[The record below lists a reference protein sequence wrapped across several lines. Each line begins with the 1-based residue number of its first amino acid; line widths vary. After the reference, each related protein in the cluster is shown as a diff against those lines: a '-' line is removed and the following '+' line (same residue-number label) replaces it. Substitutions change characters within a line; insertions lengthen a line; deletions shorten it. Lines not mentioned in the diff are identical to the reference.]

1 MPLNSPRI
9 DWRVVAFWVLPLI
22 TWACGSA
29 QSREPAPDARGCGDW
44 PSRPGEM
51 FVSLDGAS
59 KFEAEPFFVA
69 RPGDVAIAWE
79 AYGCDGLTR
88 VGYTR
93 RDQAAGFDKPRYL
106 ESPNGQ
112 MASNVTLARDGAG
125 SLFAAWAS
133 WTPGPDPA
141 QPQVQVSNI
150 RIQFARWPAGA
161 GGFEEPIELS
171 EPITDSL
178 YDKPWM
184 IVTADDAIVVSYS
197 DLRRGGILAVS
208 SVDGGASFQRAV
220 VDRAMA
226 NLSASC
232 PDGRPGGAFVTYVA
246 NRSIRLTHT
255 SDGGVTWSAPVAA
268 AVWDPSGNVAFQDP
282 TCVANGDE
290 VWLSY
295 GRTHDGYDV
304 PVSRL
309 LSVHVAHMTL
319 GASMPD
325 SDVVALN
332 GSGGAMTIFD
342 GGGPAPDGGI
352 ADGITPGFLLFPQLA
367 RRTDGVLGLAAYRA
381 AGEDEGAADLVY
393 VVSSDGGRS
402 FANAITLATGL
413 TPTLQRH
420 VPNWLGDYFGWGPTG
435 AGLGAAFID
444 NASGFSHIVFDE
456 TVPISAA
463 PASCC
468 GR

>member
-1 MPLNSPRI
+1 M
-9 DWRVVAFWVLPLI
+9 DWRAVPLWVLPLI

-29 QSREPAPDARGCGDW
+29 QSREPAPDARGCSDW
-44 PSRPGEM
+44 PSRPGET

-59 KFEAEPFFVA
+59 KFEVEPFFVA

-93 RDQAAGFDKPRYL
+93 RGQAAGFDKPHYL

-112 MASNVTLARDGAG
+112 MASNVTLARDGEG

-150 RIQFARWPAGA
+150 RIQFARWPAA
-161 GGFEEPIELS
+161 ASGFQEPVELS

-184 IVTADDAIVVSYS
+184 IVTADDVIVVSYS
-197 DLRRGGILAVS
+197 DLRRGGILVVS

-220 VDRAMA
+220 VDQAMA

-246 NRSIRLTHT
+246 NRSIRLAHT
-255 SDGGVTWSAPVAA
+255 ADGGVTWSAPVAA
-268 AVWDPSGNVAFQDP
+268 ALSDPSGDVAFQDP

-290 VWLSY
+290 VWIAY
-295 GRTHDGYDV
+295 GRTHDSYAV
-304 PVSRL
+304 PVARL
-309 LSVHVAHMTL
+309 STVHVAHMTL
-319 GASMPD
+319 GAPMPD
-325 SDVVALN
+325 SDVTALD
-332 GSGGAMTIFD
+332 GSGAMRSILD
-342 GGGPAPDGGI
+342 AGDPAADGGI
-352 ADGITPGFLLFPQLA
+352 AGGIAPGFLLFPQLA
-367 RRTDGVLGLAAYRA
+367 RWTDGSLGLAAYRA
-381 AGEDEGAADLVY
+381 ASEDADSADAVY
-393 VVSSDGGRS
+393 VVSSDSGHSYG
-402 FANAITLATGL
+402 NAIALATGL

-420 VPNWLGDYFGWGPTG
+420 VPNWLGDYFGWGSTTA
-435 AGLGAAFID
+435 AGLGAALVD

-463 PASCC
+463 PPTCC